1 MLLVSA
7 IRGYLMKYYPY
18 LVPNIVSLKIRV
30 QFLNTFVEYLS
41 DLLVNINNKIE
52 LYYIYHNR

>member
-18 LVPNIVSLKIRV
+18 LVPNIVSPKIRV

-41 DLLVNINNKIE
+41 DLVNINNKIE
-52 LYYIYHNR
+52 LYYISQQVS